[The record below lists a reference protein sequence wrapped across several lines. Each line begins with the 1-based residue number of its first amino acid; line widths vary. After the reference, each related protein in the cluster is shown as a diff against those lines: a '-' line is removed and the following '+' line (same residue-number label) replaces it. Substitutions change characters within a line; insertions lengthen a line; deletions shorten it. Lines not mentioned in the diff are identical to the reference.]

1 MLRPSQ
7 KCPRASARMLATCS
21 GAKRGASSITTRPPG
36 RSMYSRFSGSGVRQS
51 EGADASSSCC
61 GDRGGASS
69 AARAADDATNRD
81 RARGRVRARR
91 IGGSGVDVCRRFQG
105 RHDYWH
111 VRYIEVGNRVQAMT
125 QAPDPIEPP
134 LRKFQ
139 KELSAGTVSLALLG
153 VLAGTDEPMYGYQI
167 AKRLEQVGDG
177 VLAGKQSAL
186 YPVLRNLEA
195 AGVLESFVEPS
206 DAGPP
211 RRYYRITA
219 LGRNVLRA
227 WSGAWRATRDSVD
240 SVLQGDIP

>member
-1 MLRPSQ
+1 
-7 KCPRASARMLATCS
+7 
-21 GAKRGASSITTRPPG
+21 
-36 RSMYSRFSGSGVRQS
+36 
-51 EGADASSSCC
+51 
-61 GDRGGASS
+61 
-69 AARAADDATNRD
+69 
-81 RARGRVRARR
+81 
-91 IGGSGVDVCRRFQG
+91 
-105 RHDYWH
+105 
-111 VRYIEVGNRVQAMT
+111 MT
-125 QAPDPIEPP
+125 QAPDPIEPL

-219 LGRNVLRA
+219 LGRDVLRA

-240 SVLQGDIP
+240 SVLQGDMS